1 MDVSKGTNTMSKKV
15 LITGSTDGIG
25 LATAEKLAQEGH
37 SVLLHGRNAEKL
49 EMATKTI
56 LAQSPQAHVEG
67 YLADLSHL
75 EQVVGLA
82 RKIANDH
89 DQIDALINNAG
100 VFKTSRP
107 ADAEGRDVRMTV
119 NVHAPYVLA
128 HNLNG
133 QLAGGRV
140 VNVSSAAQ
148 APVDVAELFAAP
160 LGDDMQAYAKS
171 KLAIVEWTRHLAHEA
186 GDDGPLYVAVNPGSL
201 LATNMVKTGFGVA
214 GSDISIGVDI
224 LMRAALSEEF
234 DGRQGAYFDN
244 DSKAFADPHPAAMD
258 NAHNAAVVAEMDAR
272 LAPYL
277 AH

>member
-1 MDVSKGTNTMSKKV
+1 MPQKI

-25 LATAEKLAQEGH
+25 LATAERLAREGH

-49 EMATKTI
+49 DMAMKTI
-56 LAQSPQAHVEG
+56 LAQSPQAHIEG

-75 EQVVGLA
+75 DQVADLA
-82 RKIANDH
+82 QNVAREH
-89 DQIDALINNAG
+89 DQIDALVNNAG

-128 HNLNG
+128 RNLNS
-133 QLAGGRV
+133 QLAKGRV

-148 APVDVAELFAAP
+148 APVDITELFAAP
-160 LGDDMQAYAKS
+160 FSDDMQAYAKS
-171 KLAIVEWTRHLAHEA
+171 KLAIVEWTRHLARTA

-201 LATNMVKTGFGVA
+201 LATNMVTTGFGVA
-214 GSDISIGVDI
+214 GSDISTGVDI
-224 LMRAALSEEF
+224 LMRAALDEEF
-234 DGRQGAYFDN
+234 AGRQGAYFDN
-244 DSKAFADPHPAAMD
+244 DSKAFADPHPAAID
-258 NAHNAAVVAEMDAR
+258 DEHNAAVVAEMDTR

-277 AH
+277 AN